1 MSIFSTR
8 LKELRYEAKIS
19 QQELSKIIGIS
30 KSSINM
36 YERGEREPGL
46 EMVKAFADYFDV
58 KTDYL
63 LGKTDVKRGLRIKD
77 VMNRS
82 MSNSVRLYRKRNGLT
97 PKQFADMIGVDEAY
111 VESLELE
118 EIKPETSVLVKI
130 CDLLEAAPTIDVT
143 NGEINLTPKRYLDL
157 QLFAA
162 PLPKDVRPIKTK
174 KLPMLG
180 NVACGEPIFAQ
191 ESHESYVDADSDT
204 DADFCLTAKG
214 DSMINARIFD
224 GDVLFV
230 KSQPT
235 VENGEI
241 AVVLIEDEATVKRV
255 YYDKENNV
263 ITLAPENPLYK
274 PLRYEGPA
282 LDQIRIL
289 GKVVSGQYKI

>member
-1 MSIFSTR
+1 MTIFER
-8 LKELRYEAKIS
+8 IRFLRKQQKMS
-19 QQELSKIIGIS
+19 QQELAYKVGYKDKSAIS
-30 KSSINM
+30 KVELGDREINQAMIVKYADALGVSPTYIMFGETSTFDHQSIPSA
-36 YERGEREPGL
+36 RPI
-46 EMVKAFADYFDV
+46 V
-58 KTDYL
+58 
-63 LGKTDVKRGLRIKD
+63 
-77 VMNRS
+77 
-82 MSNSVRLYRKRNGLT
+82 RKR
-97 PKQFADMIGVDEAY
+97 
-111 VESLELE
+111 
-118 EIKPETSVLVKI
+118 
-130 CDLLEAAPTIDVT
+130 
-143 NGEINLTPKRYLDL
+143 
-157 QLFAA
+157 
-162 PLPKDVRPIKTK
+162 
-174 KLPMLG
+174 LPMLG